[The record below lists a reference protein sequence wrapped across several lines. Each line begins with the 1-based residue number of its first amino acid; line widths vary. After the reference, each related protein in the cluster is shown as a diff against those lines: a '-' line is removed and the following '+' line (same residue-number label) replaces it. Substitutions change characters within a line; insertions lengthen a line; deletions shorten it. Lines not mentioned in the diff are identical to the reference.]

1 METQEQ
7 GMMTTK
13 QAWGFVPTGYFMEG
27 LPFVMIIIA
36 STVMYKN
43 FGFTNAQITMY
54 TGSLMLPWG
63 LKPLWSWL
71 VDVTKTKRWWIYTM
85 EILMALS
92 YIGVVFSIQT
102 SHGQTDG
109 HAMLF
114 LKSSIAVFWAMAFF
128 SSTHDISVDGFYL
141 VSLSNAQQSYFVGMQ
156 RLFYQ
161 LAKFFVTAFI
171 LILVGKES
179 EKYGM
184 AHAWTVALIITGIV
198 TLVIGIYHAFFLPK
212 KEVRVNTQSEMK
224 NIIREWPI
232 LVAIILLMLYKY
244 LPFPKVMVIIGFVL
258 LIWRVIAITRKSKAA
273 KMVGA
278 EKSSGVFAEFFQ
290 LEGIWMCILF
300 IFTFRLG
307 ENFVTKVVTLFL
319 LDPRSEGGLGLTT
332 TYIGYSYTFVLIAI
346 LLAGSLGGL
355 YIYKKG
361 IKQVLWIMYILVNV
375 PHLIYIYM
383 AYTQPKSIVTII
395 VCQMVE
401 NFAVTFSL
409 AAFTMVLFYTV
420 RNSRFK
426 TSHFAFLSAINI
438 VALML
443 PSMYSGPLQMLMGY
457 KHFFL
462 FVQIMML
469 PGLAV
474 LPFLKIDSEFG
485 KSTKKDN
492 SIWILLS
499 VIVVATILIIIINQ
513 VILK

>member
-1 METQEQ
+1 
-7 GMMTTK
+7 
-13 QAWGFVPTGYFMEG
+13 
-27 LPFVMIIIA
+27 
-36 STVMYKN
+36 S
-43 FGFTNAQITMY
+43 QITMY

-71 VDVTKTKRWWIYTM
+71 IDVTKTKRWWIYTM

-92 YIGVVFSIQT
+92 YIGVVFTVQAT
-102 SHGQTDG
+102 HNHVDG
-109 HAMLF
+109 SAMF
-114 LKSSIAVFWAMAFF
+114 FFKSSIAVFWAMAFF
-128 SSTHDISVDGFYL
+128 SSSHDIAVDGFYL

-179 EKYGM
+179 ETYGM
-184 AHAWTVALIITGIV
+184 AHAWTIALIITGIV
-198 TLVIGIYHAFFLPK
+198 TLLIGIYHAFFLPK
-212 KEVRVNTQSEMK
+212 KEVKVDTPNELK
-224 NIIREWPI
+224 NIAKEWPI
-232 LVAIILLMLYKY
+232 LLAIILLLLYKF
-244 LPFPKVMVIIGFVL
+244 LPFPKLMIIIGFSL
-258 LIWRVIAITRKSKAA
+258 LVWRIIRITLNNKKA
-273 KMVGA
+273 KLSCE
-278 EKSSGVFAEFFQ
+278 EKKSGVFAEFFQ
-290 LEGIWMCILF
+290 LEGIWVCILF

-307 ENFVTKVVTLFL
+307 ENFVSKVVTLFL
-319 LDPRSEGGLGLTT
+319 LDPRSAGGLGLTT

-355 YIYKKG
+355 YIYKNG
-361 IKQVLWIMYILVNV
+361 IKKVLWIMYALVNV

-383 AYTQPKSIVTII
+383 AYAQPHNMAVII
-395 VCQMVE
+395 LCQMIE
-401 NFAVTFSL
+401 NFAVTFAL

-443 PSMYSGPLQMLMGY
+443 PSMYSGPLQMAMGY

-469 PGLAV
+469 PSLAV
-474 LPFLKIDSEFG
+474 LPLIKIDPEFG
-485 KSTKKDN
+485 KSTKKDK

-499 VIVVATILIIIINQ
+499 VIIIATILVIIINQ